1 MRVSASLLAGVVLA
15 APVLG
20 KGFARRYDYLEPN
33 ATSISVN
40 GTGGVFNPNATAT
53 GYPSTTTKILTTTVT
68 AVSRPPGTLLSLLSM
83 ITTRYETTYI
93 PGPVTGPYPATIT
106 ETVVSTGTIEHR
118 RTSYNKQSTTLHAK
132 STATWQ
138 VTLTIQDP
146 NPPPPDTTDFT
157 FPYPFFT
164 PDPTDVGTDGTD
176 TTTGT
181 DAGTTTDGGAIAI
194 TTPPPTATPSPTA
207 TP

>member
-1 MRVSASLLAGVVLA
+1 MRVHFSLLAGVVMTA
-15 APVLG
+15 TPVLG
-20 KGFARRYDYLEPN
+20 LARRYNYLAPN
-33 ATSISVN
+33 ATAVALN
-40 GTGGVFNPNATAT
+40 ATGTGGVFNPNATAT
-53 GYPSTTTKILTTTVT
+53 GYPSTTTSILTTTVT
-68 AVSRPPGTLLSLLSM
+68 AISRPPGTLLSLLSM
-83 ITTRYETTYI
+83 ITTRHETTYI

-146 NPPPPDTTDFT
+146 NPPPPETSDFT

-164 PDPTDVGTDGTD
+164 PDPTDTGTSTDGTD
-176 TTTGT
+176 TATTTGSS
-181 DAGTTTDGGAIAI
+181 GTVIV
-194 TTPPPTATPSPTA
+194 TTPPPSATP
-207 TP
+207 

>member
-1 MRVSASLLAGVVLA
+1 MAINLPLLAGVVLA
-15 APVLG
+15 TPAVANV
-20 KGFARRYDYLEPN
+20 ARRYNYLEPN
-33 ATSISVN
+33 ATSVAVN

-53 GYPSTTTKILTTTVT
+53 GYPSTSTQLLTTTVT
-68 AVSRPPGTLLSLLSM
+68 AISRPPGTLLSIISM
-83 ITTRYETTYI
+83 ITTRQETTYI

-118 RTSYNKQSTTLHAK
+118 RTSSNGKSTTLHAK

-164 PDPTDVGTDGTD
+164 PDPTDTGTDGD
-176 TTTGT
+176 SATGT
-181 DAGTTTDGGAIAI
+181 DATTTTDSGTAVV
-194 TTPPPTATPSPTA
+194 TPPPSATTTATSTKA
-207 TP
+207 